1 MKDISKLFQILQVPV
16 PQDMYQLGIFWQAL
30 THKSYGV
37 DDLTDVPDYDRLEFL
52 GDSILKFTI
61 NEYLFSIFNKY
72 DSGQLTKLSAYL
84 LSDKSLLR
92 IANELHIVRFV
103 RTGIR
108 IKPQAVLS
116 DVMESLFGACYLV
129 YGLKSTKELIL
140 RLYKDLI
147 LEGDSSELKD
157 NYKAALQELTQSK
170 QLGLPDYVVVKT
182 DGPPHSPNF
191 EVEIRLAGKVLGR
204 GSGPSKKEAGQMAA
218 KDSLDF
224 LFVNKDFPN

>member
-1 MKDISKLFQILQVPV
+1 MKDLNELFKILDLPA
-16 PQDMYQLGIFWQAL
+16 PQDIYQLSVFWQAL

-61 NEYLFSIFNKY
+61 NEYLFRSFKKY

-92 IANELHIVRFV
+92 IADELNIVKFV
-103 RTGIR
+103 RTGARIR
-108 IKPQAVLS
+108 PYAVLS

-129 YGLKSTKELIL
+129 YGFSDTKELII
-140 RLYKDLI
+140 RFYKDLI

-170 QLGLPDYVVVKT
+170 QLGLPDYIVVKT

-191 EVEIRLAGKVLGR
+191 EVEVRLAGKVLGR

-218 KDSLDF
+218 KASLDI
-224 LFVNKDFPN
+224 LLQNNE